1 MKNIISLILEWIGG
15 ATIITT
21 ALILIHISWEKFIKP
36 INCDHCYKVDGYMSG
51 FEGTI
56 LFLKCQ
62 ACGKEKTIELSGG
75 YEIIKREGCDDE
87 NGA

>member
-21 ALILIHISWEKFIKP
+21 ALILIRIFWEKFIKP
-36 INCDHCYKVDGYMSG
+36 INCDHCYKVDGYMIG
-51 FEGTI
+51 FRGTV

-75 YEIIKREGCDDE
+75 YEIIKREGYE
-87 NGA
+87 